1 MSVVTGILS
10 KGIELHYAT
19 TSGGDYTNIPGLKSC
34 PDLGGTANKVDVTT
48 LADGNYRYINGVKD
62 FGDLAFQFLYDN
74 SGAESNYRICRGLE
88 EAENIVYFKVVFP
101 DGTEFMFNGE
111 VSTTITG
118 ASVDS
123 AIEFSL
129 AVTLNSDIEVT
140 NPTA

>member
-1 MSVVTGILS
+1 MAVKGILS

-19 TSGGDYTNIPGLKSC
+19 SQDGPYTNIPGLKSC

-48 LADGNYRYINGVKD
+48 LADGNYRFINGIKD

-74 SGAESNYRICRGLE
+74 SGETSNYRICRGLE
-88 EAENIVYFKVVFP
+88 EDEALVYFKVIFP
-101 DGTEFMFNGE
+101 DETEFAFRGE

-118 ASVDS
+118 AAVDS

-129 AVTLNSDIEVT
+129 AITLNSDIEVT
-140 NPTA
+140 NPSI